1 MNKQFFLFL
10 SASFF
15 FILFVSFSYLVHKD
29 IFTQLDFDTT
39 VRLQEHISH
48 RFDDLF
54 SMLSE
59 VGKFEVMGI
68 TLIFL
73 LAARRKIIGGV
84 VALGLFVGFH
94 VIEIYGKFFV
104 DHLPPPQFLLRTKHM
119 VDFPQFHVRTEN
131 SYPSGHAGRTIFIS
145 VILIIFIYQSKRLSP
160 MVKSVLV
167 GIILMYDAA
176 MLISR
181 VYLGE
186 HWTTDVVGGS
196 LLGLS
201 FGLLSSM
208 LLSRKD
214 KSKTTST
221 GFFPKFPKY
230 KIEIKKVE

>member
-1 MNKQFFLFL
+1 MSSRLVFLLLGIF
-10 SASFF
+10 S
-15 FILFVSFSYLVHKD
+15 FILFIFFSYLVHKD

-68 TLIFL
+68 VLLVILII
-73 LAARRKIIGGV
+73 RKKIIGGI

-131 SYPSGHAGRTIFIS
+131 SYPSGHAGRTAFIS

-160 MVKSVLV
+160 MVKSVLI
-167 GIILMYDAA
+167 GIILIYDGA
-176 MLISR
+176 MVVSR

-196 LLGLS
+196 LLGFS

-208 LLSRKD
+208 LLSKNT
-214 KSKTTST
+214 KSIGQKS
-221 GFFPKFPKY
+221 FFNFPKY
-230 KIEIKKVE
+230 KIQIKKVE